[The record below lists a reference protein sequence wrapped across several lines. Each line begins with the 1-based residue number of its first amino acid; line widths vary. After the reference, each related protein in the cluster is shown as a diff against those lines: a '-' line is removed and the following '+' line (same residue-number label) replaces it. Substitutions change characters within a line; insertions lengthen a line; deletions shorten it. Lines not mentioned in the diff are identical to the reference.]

1 MRLNFAYIVAAL
13 LASAASVHAAP
24 LTAAGRTVS
33 DLSIGESDVTNPD
46 QPPEHTQNTAL
57 SLVRVTLMSQC
68 RGNNFDSPK
77 PHLNNAG
84 IETRVKTALKNRL
97 SVHTD
102 NIRFVNEY
110 QNAYALDPAG
120 PSEILVLVTE
130 SNKKSL
136 GTLFSINRNS
146 VAIPENISVPKVH
159 WEGNGQGQFT
169 LSFEQASA
177 PSAFPDRYMTIGNAW
192 DWLKK
197 GLSVKAYIQTFFG
210 IIYNLKRREGEST
223 YYARRPSNVTTMILI
238 TLFRN

>member
-24 LTAAGRTVS
+24 LTAAGRTGS

-146 VAIPENISVPKVH
+146 VASEPRVP
-159 WEGNGQGQFT
+159 G
-169 LSFEQASA
+169 
-177 PSAFPDRYMTIGNAW
+177 
-192 DWLKK
+192 
-197 GLSVKAYIQTFFG
+197 
-210 IIYNLKRREGEST
+210 
-223 YYARRPSNVTTMILI
+223 
-238 TLFRN
+238 